1 MNLKEILQGYKD
13 KTGYNNDI
21 LAAKLGVTKSAV
33 SKWLSGQVK
42 KVKPETMERI
52 SALVGYDIAPFLKGQ
67 VVRFKKPIL
76 GYVKAGYDLFREEQ
90 YLGYEEV
97 NANENIQG
105 DYFLQVVGDSMIG
118 DGIME
123 GSLAYVKQCNQV
135 SNNSIA
141 VVAIGDDEVTIKRV
155 IQRPEVFILEASN
168 PNVKARY
175 FTYEEVE
182 SLPVRIIGKVLY
194 VKTILD

>member
-1 MNLKEILQGYKD
+1 MDLRIILQTYKD
-13 KTGYNNDI
+13 KSGYNNEM
-21 LAAKLGVTKSAV
+21 LAERLGVTKSAV

-42 KVKPETMERI
+42 KVKPETMDKI
-52 SALVGYDIAPFLKGQ
+52 SELVGYDIAPILKGH
-67 VVRFKKPIL
+67 VVSFKKPIL
-76 GYVKAGYDLFREEQ
+76 GYVKAGYDLFREQQ

-97 NANENIQG
+97 NASENLQG

-123 GSLAYVKQCNQV
+123 GSLAYVKQCSQV
-135 SNNSIA
+135 ANNSIA

-194 VKTILD
+194 VKTSFG

>member
-1 MNLKEILQGYKD
+1 MDLRIILQTYKD
-13 KTGYNNDI
+13 KSGYNNEM
-21 LAAKLGVTKSAV
+21 LAERLGVTKSAV

-42 KVKPETMERI
+42 KVKPETMDKI
-52 SALVGYDIAPFLKGQ
+52 SELVGYDIAPILKGH
-67 VVRFKKPIL
+67 VVSFKKPIL
-76 GYVKAGYDLFREEQ
+76 GYVKAGYDLFREQQ

-97 NANENIQG
+97 NANENMQG

-118 DGIME
+118 DGIMD
-123 GSLAYVKQCNQV
+123 GSLAFVKQCTQV
-135 SNNSIA
+135 ANNSIA

-182 SLPVRIIGKVLY
+182 NLPVKIIGKVLY
-194 VKTILD
+194 VKTNFG

>member
-1 MNLKEILQGYKD
+1 MNLKMILQTYKE
-13 KTGYNNDI
+13 KSGCNNEM
-21 LAAKLGVTKSAV
+21 LAIRLGVTKSAV

-52 SALVGYDIAPFLKGQ
+52 SELVGYDISPFIKGQ
-67 VVRFKKPIL
+67 IVSFQKPIL
-76 GYVKAGYDLFREEQ
+76 GYVKAGYDLFREQQ

-97 NANENIQG
+97 NASENLQG

-123 GSLAYVKQCNQV
+123 GSLAYVKQCSQV
-135 SNNSIA
+135 ANNSIA

-194 VKTILD
+194 VKTNFG

>member
-1 MNLKEILQGYKD
+1 MKEKLKKGKITMIIVAGIVCF
-13 KTGYNNDI
+13 I
-21 LAAKLGVTKSAV
+21 LALVMSM
-33 SKWLSGQVK
+33 QF
-42 KVKPETMERI
+42 KVVNET
-52 SALVGYDIAPFLKGQ
+52 DITS
-67 VVRFKKPIL
+67 IESM
-76 GYVKAGYDLFREEQ
+76 RETE
-90 YLGYEEV
+90 LRTELANWKEKYEEV

>member
-1 MNLKEILQGYKD
+1 MDLRIILQTYKD
-13 KTGYNNDI
+13 KSGYNNEM
-21 LAAKLGVTKSAV
+21 LAERLGVTKSAV

-42 KVKPETMERI
+42 KVKPETMDKI
-52 SALVGYDIAPFLKGQ
+52 SELVGYDIAPILKGH
-67 VVRFKKPIL
+67 VVSFKKPIL
-76 GYVKAGYDLFREEQ
+76 GYVKAGYDLFREQQ

-97 NANENIQG
+97 NASENLQG

-123 GSLAYVKQCNQV
+123 GSLAYVKQCSQV
-135 SNNSIA
+135 ANNSIA

-194 VKTILD
+194 VKTNFG

>member
-1 MNLKEILQGYKD
+1 M
-13 KTGYNNDI
+13 
-21 LAAKLGVTKSAV
+21 LAIRLGVTKSAV

-52 SALVGYDIAPFLKGQ
+52 SELVGYDIAPILKGH
-67 VVRFKKPIL
+67 VVSFKKPIL
-76 GYVKAGYDLFREEQ
+76 GYVKAGYDLFREQQ

-97 NANENIQG
+97 NASENLQG

-123 GSLAYVKQCNQV
+123 GSLAYVKQCSQV
-135 SNNSIA
+135 ANNSIA

-194 VKTILD
+194 VKTNFG

>member
-1 MNLKEILQGYKD
+1 MNLKMILQTYKD
-13 KTGYNNDI
+13 KNGYNNEM
-21 LAAKLGVTKSAV
+21 LAARLGVTKSAV

-42 KVKPETMERI
+42 KVKPETMDRI
-52 SALVGYDIAPFLKGQ
+52 SELVGYDIEPILKGHI
-67 VVRFKKPIL
+67 VSFKKPIL
-76 GYVKAGYDLFREEQ
+76 GYVKAGYDLFREQQ

-97 NANENIQG
+97 NASENLQG
-105 DYFLQVVGDSMIG
+105 DYFLQVVGDSMVG
-118 DGIME
+118 DGIMD
-123 GSLAYVKQCNQV
+123 GSLAFVKQCTQV
-135 SNNSIA
+135 TNNSIA

-194 VKTILD
+194 VKTNFG